1 MEDHIKDSSQSS
13 FHSFSPDSAENV
25 GDPNA
30 DELNDREDADGNQ
43 ANKAVPIKYTDGDDK
58 DGRDDMEEDD
68 NILRKQPVK
77 LSINKPSNDNEP
89 AADLDQSP
97 TSPVSPEMLIT
108 PKFKEQESIELDHSN
123 LS

>member
-1 MEDHIKDSSQSS
+1 MRLNLTGASPPGDASGTSQAVNQDQAVSSDADSKDGKHESAQPLVFAIVEDHIKDSSQSS
-13 FHSFSPDSAENV
+13 FHSFSPDSAENA

-68 NILRKQPVK
+68 NILRK
-77 LSINKPSNDNEP
+77 
-89 AADLDQSP
+89 
-97 TSPVSPEMLIT
+97 
-108 PKFKEQESIELDHSN
+108 
-123 LS
+123 